1 MISEVSFKSRNEN
14 LASLNDPFASQK
26 KPAFIFSYKKPA
38 I

>member
-26 KPAFIFSYKKPA
+26 KAGFYIFI
-38 I
+38 